1 MNNIEN
7 TYIEYDELVEKV
19 GEEKIKNRLLQITQ
33 EMNEFLSGNKLNDIA
48 YVNHIALTHAV
59 MDYFSDV
66 QRLKEYHH
74 ISHINEFKIK
84 AYETFWLLQRKPI
97 QLKKQLE
104 DDTYLYVNEKFLLV
118 RLTSFMLQ
126 DDINIPLMEEKKKAF
141 QNYLDT
147 LYYYLKFRKCDAQS
161 IELMLLA
168 FQAGKIIYSPDI
180 LHKNKFDKM

>member
-7 TYIEYDELVEKV
+7 TYVEYDELVEKI
-19 GEEKIKNRLLQITQ
+19 GEEKIENRLLQLTQ
-33 EMNEFLSGNKLNDIA
+33 EMNDFLTEYRLNNIA
-48 YVNHIALTHAV
+48 YVNHIALAHAV

-74 ISHINEFKIK
+74 IRHINEFKIK

-97 QLKKQLE
+97 QLKQQLE
-104 DDTYLYVNEKFLLV
+104 DDTYLYVNEKFLLA

-126 DDINIPLMEEKKKAF
+126 DDINIPLLDEKKKAF
-141 QNYLDT
+141 KNYLDT
-147 LYYYLKFRKCDAQS
+147 LYYYLKFRRCDAQS

-168 FQAGKIIYSPDI
+168 FQAGKIIYTSDMQ
-180 LHKNKFDKM
+180 DA